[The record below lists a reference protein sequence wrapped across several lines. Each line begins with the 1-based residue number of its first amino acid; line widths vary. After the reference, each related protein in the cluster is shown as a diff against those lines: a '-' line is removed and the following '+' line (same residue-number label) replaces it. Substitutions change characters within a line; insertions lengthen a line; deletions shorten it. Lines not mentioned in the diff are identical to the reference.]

1 MNDAAPPLVRPD
13 QTDDSTDATA
23 PRGAYS
29 CRAPVGAIVRAAR
42 ATRIV
47 QKSKENRA
55 ADGAAGRALDHA
67 GARRNS
73 AAHIETADGSP
84 RNRERSGSAG
94 HLQTEDATVVGF
106 NGAAYKLPADRF
118 LFLASCLRDPD
129 ANSRARLDFGG
140 ELRASE
146 TRYDE
151 QEDDDDD
158 KRAHHCSFFGG
169 VISPR
174 CS

>member
-13 QTDDSTDATA
+13 QTDDSPNATA

-29 CRAPVGAIVRAAR
+29 RRAPVGTIVRTAS

-47 QKSKENRA
+47 QKSKHNRA
-55 ADGAAGRALDHA
+55 ADGATGRALDHA

-73 AAHIETADGSP
+73 PAHIETTHGSP
-84 RNRERSGSAG
+84 RNRQRSGGAG
-94 HLQTEDATVVGF
+94 HLETKDAPIDGF
-106 NGAAYKLPADRF
+106 NRAAQELSAGRL
-118 LFLASCLRDPD
+118 LFLTGRLRDPD
-129 ANSRARLDFGG
+129 ANSRTGPDFGG
-140 ELRASE
+140 ELRVSE
-146 TRYDE
+146 TGHDQ

-169 VISPR
+169 VISP
-174 CS
+174 